1 MLLEKEHKDNVFY
14 AIRHTEKLNILYITR
29 LYTVYT
35 ATVIQQLIFNNSKLN
50 DLNSKL
56 VN

>member
-1 MLLEKEHKDNVFY
+1 MLLEKEHKDVFY